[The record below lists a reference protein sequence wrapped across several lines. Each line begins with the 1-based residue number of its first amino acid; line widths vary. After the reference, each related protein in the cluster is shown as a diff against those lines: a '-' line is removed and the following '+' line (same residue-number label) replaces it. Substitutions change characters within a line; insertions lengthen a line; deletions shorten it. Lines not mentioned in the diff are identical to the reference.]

1 MDKENDSEL
10 KCKALERQKQDIME
24 FQILMRKSN
33 ARLIGWENREEV
45 CQRLIRKIDSFLGD
59 INIARWREIEEF
71 QRIWQRD
78 VLNQKVMKFPK
89 KSKR

>member
-10 KCKALERQKQDIME
+10 KRKALERQKQDIME

-45 CQRLIRKIDSFLGD
+45 CQRLIRE
-59 INIARWREIEEF
+59 INSLLKNINNAQWKEIEEF

-78 VLNQKVMKFPK
+78 VLNQKVMKSPK

>member
-10 KCKALERQKQDIME
+10 KRKALERQKQDIME

-45 CQRLIRKIDSFLGD
+45 CQRLIRE
-59 INIARWREIEEF
+59 INSLLKNINNAQWKEIEEF

-78 VLNQKVMKFPK
+78 VLNQKVMKSPK
-89 KSKR
+89 KRKR